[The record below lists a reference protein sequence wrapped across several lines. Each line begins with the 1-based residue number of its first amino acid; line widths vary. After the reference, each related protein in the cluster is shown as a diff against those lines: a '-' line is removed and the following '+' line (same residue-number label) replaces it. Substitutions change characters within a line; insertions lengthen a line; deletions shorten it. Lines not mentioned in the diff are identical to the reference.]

1 VVQGGNILG
10 ISAELVKQLRDK
22 TNCGFMDCKKA
33 LQETQG
39 DLEAAVTFLR
49 QKGIAVATK
58 RGERATTEGAV
69 WCHLGPDPTTGA
81 LVEVNCESDFVAKTD
96 SFQGFG
102 DALAAQIAQTGPTD
116 LEALLSQ
123 PWQGQAGLTTQDYLT
138 ELIGQIGENIRVRR
152 FSRFAGGGPVA
163 AYIHFG
169 SKIGVL
175 LELKAKANSSEL
187 QTLAKDL
194 AMQVAATN
202 PLAVGPEGLDSE
214 VVAREKA
221 IYEAQA
227 KESGKPEKIIERMV
241 SGRLE
246 KFFKEVCLVEQAFVK
261 NPDVTVAQLLK
272 EAGASSGGE
281 VGVAR
286 FVRYQVGA

>member
-1 VVQGGNILG
+1 MA

-39 DLEAAVTFLR
+39 DLEAAVTYLR
-49 QKGIAVATK
+49 QKGIAVASK
-58 RGERATTEGAV
+58 RAERATSEGTV
-69 WCHLGPDPTTGA
+69 WSHLAPDGA
-81 LVEVNCESDFVAKTD
+81 AGVLLEVNCESDFVAKTD
-96 SFQGFG
+96 AFQAFG
-102 DALAAQIAQTGPTD
+102 HDLAAQIAQTAPPD
-116 LEALLSQ
+116 LEGLLAQ
-123 PWQGQAGLTTQDYLT
+123 PWQGKAGVTVQEYLT
-138 ELIGQIGENIRVRR
+138 EIIGQIGENIRIRR

-169 SKIGVL
+169 GKIGVL
-175 LELKAKANSSEL
+175 LELKAPTSSPEL
-187 QTLAKDL
+187 LALAKDL

-202 PLAVGPEGLDSE
+202 PLAVAPADLDRE
-214 VVAREKA
+214 VVAKEKA

-227 KESGKPEKIIERMV
+227 KESGKPDKIIERMV

-246 KFFKEVCLVEQAFVK
+246 KFYKEVCLVEQAFVK
-261 NPDVTVAQLLK
+261 NPEVTVAQLLK
-272 EAGASSGGE
+272 EAGAAAGGE